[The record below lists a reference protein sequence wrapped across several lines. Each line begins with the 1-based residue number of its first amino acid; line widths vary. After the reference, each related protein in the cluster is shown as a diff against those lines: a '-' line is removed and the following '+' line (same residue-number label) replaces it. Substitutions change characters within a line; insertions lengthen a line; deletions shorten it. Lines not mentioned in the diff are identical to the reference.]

1 MANGPFTVHNFAPPA
16 VKSLICENKPTYFD
30 FPFLNIFSQTI
41 TILAHPCVL
50 LYELHCNR
58 SYLPG
63 GMRCERIRR
72 AADTM
77 GQTDRLW
84 YVCKKKKGSQGCRGR
99 AEQKKINKMYITCGS
114 GQCDK
119 LEAWHRREK
128 TDRYKDARVVKKD
141 EPKKHQKRC
150 RDIYPPRHVVPGKHI
165 KYSDKTSPPSLPS
178 FQPWDNGC
186 VVCRM
191 MQQVS
196 HYSASHFSHFLTYLS
211 SN

>member
-1 MANGPFTVHNFAPPA
+1 MSYIAIGATCQEACDARGSAGLLIQWARPIDYGMFA
-16 VKSLICENKPTYFD
+16 
-30 FPFLNIFSQTI
+30 
-41 TILAHPCVL
+41 
-50 LYELHCNR
+50 
-58 SYLPG
+58 
-63 GMRCERIRR
+63 
-72 AADTM
+72 
-77 GQTDRLW
+77 
-84 YVCKKKKGSQGCRGR
+84 KKKRGSQGCRGR
-99 AEQKKINKMYITCGS
+99 AEQKEINKMYITCGS